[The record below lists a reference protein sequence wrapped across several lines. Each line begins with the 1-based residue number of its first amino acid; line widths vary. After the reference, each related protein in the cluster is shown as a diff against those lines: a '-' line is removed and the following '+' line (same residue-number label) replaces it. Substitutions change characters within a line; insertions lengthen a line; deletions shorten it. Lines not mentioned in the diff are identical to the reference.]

1 MRQHPDVGV
10 RRVQGH
16 RDILAAFRSR
26 DPDLVE
32 QVFRRH
38 ATTGVELLLDDLD

>member
-1 MRQHPDVGV
+1 LWLHPEVGQ

-16 RDILAAFRSR
+16 RDILAAFRTR

-38 ATTGVELLLDDLD
+38 ATAGVELLLDELD

>member
-1 MRQHPDVGV
+1 LRA
-10 RRVQGH
+10 
-16 RDILAAFRSR
+16 LRSH

-38 ATTGVELLLDDLD
+38 AFAGLELFLDDLD

>member
-1 MRQHPDVGV
+1 MRLHPEVAM
-10 RRVQGH
+10 RRLQDH
-16 RDILAAFRSR
+16 RDILAALRSR

-38 ATTGVELLLDDLD
+38 AVAGVELLLNDVH